1 MYMGKRETGEGGGRE
16 GRRDR
21 KIGREG
27 GRKGEE
33 GRKGEREGVLTKR
46 NDGFLKNRKDSVSVS
61 EHSHERHQREYS

>member
-33 GRKGEREGVLTKR
+33 GRKGGSPYKKKR
-46 NDGFLKNRKDSVSVS
+46 QIPKKQKR
-61 EHSHERHQREYS
+61 